1 MNIRRAFTLIELLV
15 VIAIIAILAAILFP
29 VFAQAKEA
37 GKKTVCISQSKQ
49 LALAFQMYATDS
61 DDRIPIYQYTGT
73 CPWPNVC
80 GTGLA
85 TLGFTY
91 WLQPYSRSN
100 LYTQC
105 PSAKKVARENQTGN
119 RLWHE
124 GRMGY
129 GVAYPL
135 GESGEA
141 NGVSWGPNLLA
152 LNRFA
157 NPAERLLALEGVPDG
172 PSSKPI
178 YDSFGGYM
186 NYVTTPFSLTNYGFG
201 STNPATWHMRP
212 QTRHAKKTVVLY
224 MDSHVGVKSFN
235 QVYPVEE
242 EFCAGSNGT
251 ACSTIAIPTSAE
263 KPELWKL
270 WGLE

>member
-1 MNIRRAFTLIELLV
+1 MRRKAFTLIELLV

-37 GKKTVCISQSKQ
+37 AKKTVCITQVKQ
-49 LALAFQMYATDS
+49 LGIAFSMYANDA
-61 DDRIPIYQYTGT
+61 DDKIPIYQYTGP
-73 CPWPNVC
+73 CPWPAVC
-80 GTGLA
+80 GTGTA

-91 WLQPYSRSN
+91 WLQPYSKNN
-100 LYTQC
+100 LFTQC
-105 PSAKKVARENQTGN
+105 PTAKKIERGNATGN

-135 GESGEA
+135 GEAGVV
-141 NGVSWGPNLLA
+141 NGASWAPELLSMNVVA
-152 LNRFA
+152 S
-157 NPAERLLALEGVPDG
+157 PAQRAMALEGVPDG

-186 NYVTTPFSLTNYGFG
+186 NYVTSPFALTAYGFPAG
-201 STNPATWHMRP
+201 TNPAAWHMRP

-224 MDSHVGVKSFN
+224 MDSHTGTLAFN
-235 QVYPVEE
+235 QVYPVQEE
-242 EFCAGSNGT
+242 ACAANNGT
-251 ACSTIAIPTSAE
+251 YCSSLQVQPSDHP
-263 KPELWKL
+263 KLWEL
-270 WGLE
+270 WGLQ